1 MEENPMICTCM
12 EVYQK
17 EIEAAIKDKK
27 LTTLE
32 QVQDATGA
40 GTVCGA
46 CVDDLQKI
54 LEQINKRIEL

>member
-1 MEENPMICTCM
+1 ICTCM

-27 LTTLE
+27 LTTVE

-46 CVDDLQKI
+46 CVDDIQKI
-54 LEQINKRIEL
+54 LEQINNRIEL